1 MLKKELTRNDNDGN
15 INDSSAKHS
24 SSEIKSMKKKKTL
37 IICMLLGIML
47 LTSCG
52 KTDHQDQASVA
63 TEQTSGDS
71 RQTTEEPAETVG
83 GSEESTEA
91 AGTAQAAV
99 EAVESTESSEFAERK
114 SIIITATNECGID
127 IGMFSVIDSISGE
140 QYNISAIADG
150 QSVSMP
156 VEWPVEITD
165 FQWALYN
172 QNGELC
178 VEATTDISQA
188 ESGVTLLL
196 TGDGNLDDVQEIF
209 E

>member
-1 MLKKELTRNDNDGN
+1 
-15 INDSSAKHS
+15 
-24 SSEIKSMKKKKTL
+24 MKKKKTL

-99 EAVESTESSEFAERK
+99 EAVESTESSEYAERK

-127 IGMFSVIDSISGE
+127 IGMFSVIDPISGE

-165 FQWALYN
+165 FQRALYN

>member
-1 MLKKELTRNDNDGN
+1 
-15 INDSSAKHS
+15 
-24 SSEIKSMKKKKTL
+24 MKKKKTL
-37 IICMLLGIML
+37 IISMLLGIML

-99 EAVESTESSEFAERK
+99 EAVESTESSEYAERK

-127 IGMFSVIDSISGE
+127 IGMFSVIDPISGE

-178 VEATTDISQA
+178 VEVTTDISQA

>member
-1 MLKKELTRNDNDGN
+1 
-15 INDSSAKHS
+15 
-24 SSEIKSMKKKKTL
+24 MKKKKTL
-37 IICMLLGIML
+37 IISMLLGIML

-52 KTDHQDQASVA
+52 KTDHQDQAPVA

-114 SIIITATNECGID
+114 SIIITATNECDID
-127 IGMFSVIDSISGE
+127 IGMFSVIDPISGE

>member
-1 MLKKELTRNDNDGN
+1 
-15 INDSSAKHS
+15 
-24 SSEIKSMKKKKTL
+24 MKKKKTL
-37 IICMLLGIML
+37 IICMLFGIML

-52 KTDHQDQASVA
+52 KTDHQDQVSGA
-63 TEQTSGDS
+63 TEQTSVDS

-91 AGTAQAAV
+91 AGTAQAAA
-99 EAVESTESSEFAERK
+99 EAVETTESSEFAERK

-127 IGMFSVIDSISGE
+127 IGMFSVIDPISGE

-188 ESGVTLLL
+188 ERGVTLLL

>member
-1 MLKKELTRNDNDGN
+1 
-15 INDSSAKHS
+15 
-24 SSEIKSMKKKKTL
+24 MKKKKTL

-52 KTDHQDQASVA
+52 KTDHQDQASDV
-63 TEQTSGDS
+63 TEQTSVDS

-83 GSEESTEA
+83 EPEETTEV
-91 AGTAQAAV
+91 AGTAQTAA
-99 EAVESTESSEFAERK
+99 EAVETTESSEFAERK

-127 IGMFSVIDSISGE
+127 IGMFSAIDPISGE

>member
-1 MLKKELTRNDNDGN
+1 MKQKK
-15 INDSSAKHS
+15 I
-24 SSEIKSMKKKKTL
+24 L

-91 AGTAQAAV
+91 ARTAQAAV
-99 EAVESTESSEFAERK
+99 EAVESTESSEYAERK

-127 IGMFSVIDSISGE
+127 IGMFSVIDPISGE

-178 VEATTDISQA
+178 VEATTDVSQE

>member
-1 MLKKELTRNDNDGN
+1 
-15 INDSSAKHS
+15 
-24 SSEIKSMKKKKTL
+24 MKKNKIL

-47 LTSCG
+47 MTSCG

-91 AGTAQAAV
+91 AGTAQAAAK
-99 EAVESTESSEFAERK
+99 AVESTESSEYAERK

-127 IGMFSVIDSISGE
+127 IGMFSVIDPISGE

-196 TGDGNLDDVQEIF
+196 TGDGTLDDVQEIF

>member
-1 MLKKELTRNDNDGN
+1 
-15 INDSSAKHS
+15 
-24 SSEIKSMKKKKTL
+24 MKKKKTL

-52 KTDHQDQASVA
+52 KTDHQDQAPVA
-63 TEQTSGDS
+63 TEQMSGDS

-91 AGTAQAAV
+91 AGTAQAAA
-99 EAVESTESSEFAERK
+99 EAVETTESSEYAERK

-127 IGMFSVIDSISGE
+127 IGMFSVIDPISGE

>member
-1 MLKKELTRNDNDGN
+1 
-15 INDSSAKHS
+15 
-24 SSEIKSMKKKKTL
+24 MKKKKTL

-52 KTDHQDQASVA
+52 KTDHQDQVPVA

-91 AGTAQAAV
+91 AGTAQAAA
-99 EAVESTESSEFAERK
+99 EAVESTESSEYAERK
-114 SIIITATNECGID
+114 SIIITAANECGID
-127 IGMFSVIDSISGE
+127 IGMFSVIDPISGE

>member
-1 MLKKELTRNDNDGN
+1 
-15 INDSSAKHS
+15 
-24 SSEIKSMKKKKTL
+24 MKKKKTL

-114 SIIITATNECGID
+114 SIIITATNECGIY
-127 IGMFSVIDSISGE
+127 IGMFSVIDPISGE

>member
-1 MLKKELTRNDNDGN
+1 
-15 INDSSAKHS
+15 
-24 SSEIKSMKKKKTL
+24 MKKKKTL

-52 KTDHQDQASVA
+52 KTDHQDQAPVA
-63 TEQTSGDS
+63 TERTSGDS

-91 AGTAQAAV
+91 AGTAQAAA
-99 EAVESTESSEFAERK
+99 EAVESTESSEYAERK

-127 IGMFSVIDSISGE
+127 IGMFSVIDPISGE

>member
-1 MLKKELTRNDNDGN
+1 
-15 INDSSAKHS
+15 
-24 SSEIKSMKKKKTL
+24 
-37 IICMLLGIML
+37 MLLGIML

-52 KTDHQDQASVA
+52 KTDHQDQAPVA

-71 RQTTEEPAETVG
+71 RQTTE
-83 GSEESTEA
+83 
-91 AGTAQAAV
+91 
-99 EAVESTESSEFAERK
+99 SSEYAERK

-127 IGMFSVIDSISGE
+127 IGMFSVIDPISGE
-140 QYNISAIADG
+140 HYNISAIADG

>member
-1 MLKKELTRNDNDGN
+1 
-15 INDSSAKHS
+15 
-24 SSEIKSMKKKKTL
+24 MKKKKTL

-52 KTDHQDQASVA
+52 KTDHQDQAPVA

-127 IGMFSVIDSISGE
+127 IGMFSVIDPISGE

-150 QSVSMP
+150 QSV
-156 VEWPVEITD
+156 
-165 FQWALYN
+165 WALYN

-196 TGDGNLDDVQEIF
+196 TGDGTLDDVQEIF

>member
-1 MLKKELTRNDNDGN
+1 
-15 INDSSAKHS
+15 
-24 SSEIKSMKKKKTL
+24 MKKKKTL

-71 RQTTEEPAETVG
+71 RQTTEEPPETVG
-83 GSEESTEA
+83 GAEESTEA

-99 EAVESTESSEFAERK
+99 EAVESTESSEYAERK

-127 IGMFSVIDSISGE
+127 IGMFSVIDPISGE

>member
-1 MLKKELTRNDNDGN
+1 
-15 INDSSAKHS
+15 
-24 SSEIKSMKKKKTL
+24 MKKKKTL
-37 IICMLLGIML
+37 IICMILGIML

-63 TEQTSGDS
+63 TEQTSEDS

-91 AGTAQAAV
+91 AGTAQAA
-99 EAVESTESSEFAERK
+99 EAVESTESSEYAERK

-127 IGMFSVIDSISGE
+127 IGMFSVIDPISGE

>member
-1 MLKKELTRNDNDGN
+1 
-15 INDSSAKHS
+15 
-24 SSEIKSMKKKKTL
+24 
-37 IICMLLGIML
+37 MLLGIML
-47 LTSCG
+47 LTSCR
-52 KTDHQDQASVA
+52 KTDHQDQAPVA
-63 TEQTSGDS
+63 TEQISGDS
-71 RQTTEEPAETVG
+71 RQTTE
-83 GSEESTEA
+83 
-91 AGTAQAAV
+91 
-99 EAVESTESSEFAERK
+99 SSEYAERK

-127 IGMFSVIDSISGE
+127 IGMFSVIDPISGE

>member
-1 MLKKELTRNDNDGN
+1 
-15 INDSSAKHS
+15 
-24 SSEIKSMKKKKTL
+24 MKKKKTL

-99 EAVESTESSEFAERK
+99 EAVESTESSEYAERK

-127 IGMFSVIDSISGE
+127 IGMFSVIDPISGE

-196 TGDGNLDDVQEIF
+196 TGDGNLDDVHDMF
-209 E
+209 EKCRRSDTYNSACTGQSGQK

>member
-1 MLKKELTRNDNDGN
+1 
-15 INDSSAKHS
+15 
-24 SSEIKSMKKKKTL
+24 MKKKKTL

-83 GSEESTEA
+83 GSEGSTEA

-99 EAVESTESSEFAERK
+99 EAVESTESSEYAERK

-127 IGMFSVIDSISGE
+127 IGMFSVIDPISGE

>member
-1 MLKKELTRNDNDGN
+1 
-15 INDSSAKHS
+15 
-24 SSEIKSMKKKKTL
+24 MKKKKTL
-37 IICMLLGIML
+37 IICILLGIML

-71 RQTTEEPAETVG
+71 RQTTEEPAETV
-83 GSEESTEA
+83 ESTEA

-99 EAVESTESSEFAERK
+99 EAVESTESSEYAERK

-127 IGMFSVIDSISGE
+127 IGMFSVIDPISGE

>member
-1 MLKKELTRNDNDGN
+1 
-15 INDSSAKHS
+15 
-24 SSEIKSMKKKKTL
+24 MKKKKTL

-52 KTDHQDQASVA
+52 KTDHQDQAPVA
-63 TEQTSGDS
+63 TEQISGDS
-71 RQTTEEPAETVG
+71 RQTTE
-83 GSEESTEA
+83 
-91 AGTAQAAV
+91 
-99 EAVESTESSEFAERK
+99 SSEYAERK

-127 IGMFSVIDSISGE
+127 IGMFSVIDPIGGE

>member
-1 MLKKELTRNDNDGN
+1 
-15 INDSSAKHS
+15 
-24 SSEIKSMKKKKTL
+24 MKKKKTL

-52 KTDHQDQASVA
+52 KTDHQDQASGA
-63 TEQTSGDS
+63 TGQTSGDS

-91 AGTAQAAV
+91 AGTAQAAA
-99 EAVESTESSEFAERK
+99 EAVESTESSEYAERK

-127 IGMFSVIDSISGE
+127 IGMFSVIDPISGE

>member
-1 MLKKELTRNDNDGN
+1 
-15 INDSSAKHS
+15 
-24 SSEIKSMKKKKTL
+24 
-37 IICMLLGIML
+37 MLLGIML

-52 KTDHQDQASVA
+52 KTDHQDQAPVA
-63 TEQTSGDS
+63 TEQISGDS
-71 RQTTEEPAETVG
+71 RQTTE
-83 GSEESTEA
+83 
-91 AGTAQAAV
+91 
-99 EAVESTESSEFAERK
+99 SSEYAERK

-127 IGMFSVIDSISGE
+127 IGMFSVIDPISGE

>member
-1 MLKKELTRNDNDGN
+1 
-15 INDSSAKHS
+15 
-24 SSEIKSMKKKKTL
+24 MKKKKTL
-37 IICMLLGIML
+37 IISMLLGIML

-52 KTDHQDQASVA
+52 KTDHQDQAPVA
-63 TEQTSGDS
+63 TEQISGDS
-71 RQTTEEPAETVG
+71 RQTTE
-83 GSEESTEA
+83 
-91 AGTAQAAV
+91 
-99 EAVESTESSEFAERK
+99 SSEYAERK

-127 IGMFSVIDSISGE
+127 IGMFSVIDPISGE

>member
-1 MLKKELTRNDNDGN
+1 
-15 INDSSAKHS
+15 
-24 SSEIKSMKKKKTL
+24 MKKNKIL

-99 EAVESTESSEFAERK
+99 EAVESTESSEYAERK

-127 IGMFSVIDSISGE
+127 IGMFSVIDPISGE

>member
-1 MLKKELTRNDNDGN
+1 
-15 INDSSAKHS
+15 
-24 SSEIKSMKKKKTL
+24 MKKKKTL

-52 KTDHQDQASVA
+52 KTDHQDQVPVA

-71 RQTTEEPAETVG
+71 RQTTEEPAETIG

-91 AGTAQAAV
+91 AGTAQAAAK
-99 EAVESTESSEFAERK
+99 AVESTESSEYAERK

-127 IGMFSVIDSISGE
+127 IGMFSVIDPISGE

>member
-1 MLKKELTRNDNDGN
+1 
-15 INDSSAKHS
+15 
-24 SSEIKSMKKKKTL
+24 MKKKKTL

-52 KTDHQDQASVA
+52 KTDHQDQAPVA

-83 GSEESTEA
+83 GSEESTEV

-99 EAVESTESSEFAERK
+99 EAVESTEPSEYAERK

-127 IGMFSVIDSISGE
+127 IGMFSVIDPISGE

-196 TGDGNLDDVQEIF
+196 AGDGNLDDVQEIF

>member
-1 MLKKELTRNDNDGN
+1 
-15 INDSSAKHS
+15 
-24 SSEIKSMKKKKTL
+24 MKKKKTL
-37 IICMLLGIML
+37 IICMLLSIML

-52 KTDHQDQASVA
+52 KTDHQDQASDA

-91 AGTAQAAV
+91 SEAAGTAQVA
-99 EAVESTESSEFAERK
+99 EAVESTESSEYAERK

-127 IGMFSVIDSISGE
+127 IGMFSVIDPISGE

>member
-1 MLKKELTRNDNDGN
+1 
-15 INDSSAKHS
+15 
-24 SSEIKSMKKKKTL
+24 MKKKKTL

-91 AGTAQAAV
+91 AGTAQAA
-99 EAVESTESSEFAERK
+99 EAVESTESSEYAERK

-127 IGMFSVIDSISGE
+127 IGMFSVIDPISGE

>member
-1 MLKKELTRNDNDGN
+1 
-15 INDSSAKHS
+15 
-24 SSEIKSMKKKKTL
+24 MKKKKTL
-37 IICMLLGIML
+37 IICMILGIML

-52 KTDHQDQASVA
+52 KTDHQDQASGA

-91 AGTAQAAV
+91 AGTAQAA
-99 EAVESTESSEFAERK
+99 EAVESTESSEYAERK

-127 IGMFSVIDSISGE
+127 IGMFSVIDPISGE

-188 ESGVTLLL
+188 GSGVTLLL
-196 TGDGNLDDVQEIF
+196 TGDGTLDDVQEIF

>member
-1 MLKKELTRNDNDGN
+1 MKQKK
-15 INDSSAKHS
+15 I
-24 SSEIKSMKKKKTL
+24 L

-83 GSEESTEA
+83 
-91 AGTAQAAV
+91 
-99 EAVESTESSEFAERK
+99 VESTESSEFAERK

-127 IGMFSVIDSISGE
+127 IGMFSVIDPISGE

>member
-1 MLKKELTRNDNDGN
+1 
-15 INDSSAKHS
+15 
-24 SSEIKSMKKKKTL
+24 MKKKKTL

-52 KTDHQDQASVA
+52 KTDHQDQASDA

-83 GSEESTEA
+83 GSEESTET
-91 AGTAQAAV
+91 AGTAQAAA

-127 IGMFSVIDSISGE
+127 IGMFSVIDPISGE

>member
-1 MLKKELTRNDNDGN
+1 
-15 INDSSAKHS
+15 
-24 SSEIKSMKKKKTL
+24 MKKKKTL

-63 TEQTSGDS
+63 TEQTSEDS

-91 AGTAQAAV
+91 AGTAQAAA
-99 EAVESTESSEFAERK
+99 EAVETTESSKFAERK

-127 IGMFSVIDSISGE
+127 IGMFSVIDPISGE

>member
-1 MLKKELTRNDNDGN
+1 
-15 INDSSAKHS
+15 
-24 SSEIKSMKKKKTL
+24 
-37 IICMLLGIML
+37 MLLGIML

-52 KTDHQDQASVA
+52 KTDHQDQASGA

-71 RQTTEEPAETVG
+71 RQTTEEPAETIG
-83 GSEESTEA
+83 GPEESTEA
-91 AGTAQAAV
+91 TGTAQAAA
-99 EAVESTESSEFAERK
+99 EAVESTESSEYAERK

-127 IGMFSVIDSISGE
+127 IGMFSVIDPISGE

>member
-1 MLKKELTRNDNDGN
+1 
-15 INDSSAKHS
+15 
-24 SSEIKSMKKKKTL
+24 MKKKKTL

-91 AGTAQAAV
+91 ARTAQAAV
-99 EAVESTESSEFAERK
+99 EAVESTESSEYAERK

-127 IGMFSVIDSISGE
+127 IGMFSVIDPISGE

-178 VEATTDISQA
+178 VEAITDISQA

>member
-1 MLKKELTRNDNDGN
+1 
-15 INDSSAKHS
+15 
-24 SSEIKSMKKKKTL
+24 MKKKKTL

-52 KTDHQDQASVA
+52 KTDHQDQASGA

-71 RQTTEEPAETVG
+71 RQTTEEPAETVD

-91 AGTAQAAV
+91 AGTAQAAAK
-99 EAVESTESSEFAERK
+99 AVESTESSEFAERK

-127 IGMFSVIDSISGE
+127 IGMFSVIDPISGE